1 MARFNFIP
9 HRKHKDIGVKNVRIN
24 EASKKV
30 EFQGTLTK
38 YVRVK
43 KRGRKV
49 YGRTMNDLWNL
60 LIIKCPYN
68 KEKMT

>member
-9 HRKHKDIGVKNVRIN
+9 HRKHKGIGVKNVRIN

-43 KRGRKV
+43 KSGRKV
-49 YGRTMNDLWNL
+49 YGHTMDDL
-60 LIIKCPYN
+60 
-68 KEKMT
+68 